1 MRELEYFRPATLEE
15 ATALLHRYGSR
26 ARVLAG
32 GTDLL
37 VGLRDGTI
45 SCACVVD
52 VKAIPEMRQ
61 LSFRPASGLFIG
73 GAVTVNRLIRDPEV
87 GRHYPVLVQAGRSL
101 ANALVRNRATV
112 VGNLCNASP
121 AADMAPALLVLGA
134 SLRVADNGGTRTVP
148 LAGFFTGPKKHVL
161 RPEELVVGVEV
172 PPVEGRA
179 VYLKKARIKGF
190 DLAQVGV
197 AGLFSPATG
206 LRLGLGAVAPTP
218 VLVSVPGIA
227 GREQLGAE
235 DVQAAVL
242 EKVFS
247 SIDPISDQRASRE
260 YRLAMV
266 EYLVKRV
273 LAHLGEAGEH
283 AQAD

>member
-15 ATALLHRYGSR
+15 GTALLHRYGNR

-52 VKAIPEMRQ
+52 IKAIPEMRQ
-61 LSFRPASGLFIG
+61 LSYHPASGLFIG
-73 GAVTVNRLIRDPEV
+73 GAVTVNHLIRDPEV

-148 LAGFFTGPKKHVL
+148 LGGFFTGPKKHVL

-179 VYLKKARIKGF
+179 VYLKKARVKGF

-197 AGLFSPATG
+197 AGLFSPGTG

-227 GREQLGAE
+227 GRDQLGAE